1 MVLTKNDVLRIL
13 KGISSGVYYGAK
25 VRFMHSLVMSILFME
40 GTMKAKLR
48 KILKL
53 TIEHAIRLGVFV
65 GVYKTVETLLRKLE
79 GRKSALQCFVAG
91 LIGSL
96 VINLD
101 ADTPVNQQITLYIIS
116 RVIFGGAKTLQKDH
130 VIPKFNLFQTIS
142 VVSWALV
149 MYIYA
154 RDKVALQA
162 SMRQSMDFLYGQ
174 SDKYSGWT
182 DYVPVYMPSM
192 FRKKIE
198 GFVVGSTSP
207 RFELS
212 P

>member
-1 MVLTKNDVLRIL
+1 MVFSRDDVLRIL

-25 VRFMHSLVMSILFME
+25 VRFMHSLVMSVLFME
-40 GTMKAKLR
+40 GSLESKLR
-48 KILKL
+48 KILRL
-53 TIEHAIRLGVFV
+53 TIEHAIRLGIFV
-65 GVYKTVETLLRKLE
+65 GVYKTVEIMLRKLE

-101 ADTPVNQQITLYIIS
+101 ADSPVNQQITLYIIS
-116 RVIFGGAKTLQKDH
+116 RVIFGGAKTLQKDG
-130 VIPKFNLFQTIS
+130 VLPKFNLFKVIS

-162 SMRQSMDFLYGQ
+162 SMRQSMDFLYRQ
-174 SDKYSGWT
+174 SDKFTGWT

-207 RFELS
+207 RLELA
-212 P
+212 

>member
-1 MVLTKNDVLRIL
+1 MVFTKDDVLRIV

-25 VRFMHSLVMSILFME
+25 VRFMHSLVMSVLFME
-40 GTMKAKLR
+40 GSMQGKLR

-65 GVYKTVETLLRKLE
+65 GVYKTVEIFLKKLE
-79 GRKSALQCFVAG
+79 GKKTGLQCFVAG

-101 ADTPVNQQITLYIIS
+101 ADSPVNQQITLYIIS
-116 RVIFGGAKTLQKDH
+116 RVIFGGAKTLQKDS
-130 VIPKFNLFQTIS
+130 VIPKFNLFKVVSI
-142 VVSWALV
+142 VSWALV

-162 SMRQSMDFLYGQ
+162 SMRQSMDFLYRQ
-174 SDKYSGWT
+174 SDRYSGWT
-182 DYVPVYMPSM
+182 DYVPVYMPSI

-207 RFELS
+207 RL
-212 P
+212 